1 MPMITAMLP
10 SSANAPLAT
19 SNIASRKR
27 RYDRLSRNLRALI
40 TLCPDVHLV
49 ENTPRLEDLLRQFG
63 FRPFDVAVEAL
74 RMGCRAVTLVCAP
87 YLTWHRDGPQLMA
100 LKRAAADQGQRV
112 VLIPESAVQRQPR
125 LNTALAIADAVGTH
139 IPPTARMQIL
149 AHIVENGGSASINDC
164 ANAVTHPD
172 PVAAIF
178 QMISDGVLAVDLSRA
193 LLPHSVVSLAT
204 PSD

>member
-1 MPMITAMLP
+1 MSMITAMLP
-10 SSANAPLAT
+10 SSAHAPLAT

-27 RYDRLSRNLRALI
+27 RHDRLSRNLRALI
-40 TLCPDVHLV
+40 ALCPDVHLI
-49 ENTPRLEDLLRQFG
+49 ENTPRLEVLLRQFG

-74 RMGCRAVTLVCAP
+74 RIGCRAVTLVCAP

-100 LKRAAADQGQRV
+100 LKRAAADGGQRV

-149 AHIVENGGSASINDC
+149 AHIIASGGSASINDC
-164 ANAVTHPD
+164 ANVATSFPD
-172 PVAAIF
+172 FVE
-178 QMISDGVLAVDLSRA
+178 
-193 LLPHSVVSLAT
+193 LAT
-204 PSD
+204 RIGMGVSVEGAHE